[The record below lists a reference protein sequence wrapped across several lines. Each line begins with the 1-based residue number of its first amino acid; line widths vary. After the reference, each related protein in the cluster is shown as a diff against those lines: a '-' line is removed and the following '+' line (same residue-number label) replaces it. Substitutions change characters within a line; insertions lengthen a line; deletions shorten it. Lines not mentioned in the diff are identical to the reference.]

1 MNTAPKKHIVFLS
14 YYFPPMAGG
23 GVQRILKFLKFWDYE
38 SYHVT
43 VITVKP
49 SYFYAEDEF
58 LLREIPG
65 QVNIVRTG
73 SLDPFRVI
81 FILKKLFRRTEA
93 KNNGSRRES
102 GEFIRKIA
110 GFLFIPDSRL
120 LWLPFALNRIR
131 KLHKKNPVDLI
142 IGTVPP
148 FTAGMAAAF
157 ANMLFHIPCV
167 LDFRDAW
174 THNPYLPEISPF
186 HSRLQSCLENFTL
199 RRSAGVIFVNPKLEK
214 YYLDRYPVL
223 VSREIV
229 TIRNG
234 YDPEDFINK
243 SEARSDA
250 NPGIFRIGI
259 MGTVYS
265 QGNAPMPLLR
275 AVAEMKKDDPT
286 LSKRLQLVFIGKWA
300 NNFIQEIR
308 QFNIDELIDWVSY
321 LPHREALKLALQMDA
336 QALAVQSGLPGSKNV
351 TPGRIYEYLY
361 LKKPILA
368 MCPPNSD
375 LADLVSECRAG
386 EFVEYDDIPRVRGIL
401 NDWLKS
407 TDKLTSR
414 YEFKNL
420 QDFHRKQLAKQL
432 LAFLSSFK

>member
-1 MNTAPKKHIVFLS
+1 
-14 YYFPPMAGG
+14 
-23 GVQRILKFLKFWDYE
+23 
-38 SYHVT
+38 
-43 VITVKP
+43 
-49 SYFYAEDEF
+49 
-58 LLREIPG
+58 
-65 QVNIVRTG
+65 
-73 SLDPFRVI
+73 
-81 FILKKLFRRTEA
+81 
-93 KNNGSRRES
+93 
-102 GEFIRKIA
+102 
-110 GFLFIPDSRL
+110 
-120 LWLPFALNRIR
+120 
-131 KLHKKNPVDLI
+131 NPVDLI